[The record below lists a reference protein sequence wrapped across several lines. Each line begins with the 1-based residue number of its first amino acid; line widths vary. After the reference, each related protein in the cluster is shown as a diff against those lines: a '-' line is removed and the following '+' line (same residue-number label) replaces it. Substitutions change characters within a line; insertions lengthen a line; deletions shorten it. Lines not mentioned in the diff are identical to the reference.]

1 MQPSSWAL
9 FLHLDV
15 TPLIRTR
22 PMQHIL
28 GRSCNLFV
36 CPLTHVGPDPR
47 QQSGQRRHRDDLADP
62 DISSVC
68 FSEQRR
74 REDFSHARTLPTPA
88 DMMLPP
94 IFRAGL
100 PFRIQRQATRTWTD
114 MRAVSSRTTLRGT
127 IELGHA
133 Y

>member
-36 CPLTHVGPDPR
+36 CPLTHVCPDPR
-47 QQSGQRRHRDDLADP
+47 HQSGQRRHRDDLADP

-74 REDFSHARTLPTPA
+74 REALPRKDASDPCGH
-88 DMMLPP
+88 DVPP